1 MMAPRK
7 PIADSAKP
15 PAATRPMIVGQFGKA
30 LRRSPQR
37 RDHADGRDQDRN
49 HFQQSQVI
57 AEKDEA
63 EDRV

>member
-1 MMAPRK
+1 
-7 PIADSAKP
+7 
-15 PAATRPMIVGQFGKA
+15 MIVGQFGKA